1 MILSLQRYTKS
12 ISKKG
17 ENMLL
22 IGKEEFMKELGTSQ
36 EEQDDLVSLTFETF
50 RNLQVGDIVYFVDD
64 WDYFI
69 KVPFVI
75 DYAKW
80 LSSGE
85 GVYTSKG
92 KSFYYLQI
100 SFVREHHKR
109 YADSASR
116 NYRNLYVRS
125 LLFAELLN
133 REKQRK
139 GRKRK

>member
-1 MILSLQRYTKS
+1 
-12 ISKKG
+12 
-17 ENMLL
+17 MLL

-36 EEQDDLVSLTFETF
+36 EEQDDLVTLTFETF

-64 WDYFI
+64 WEYFI

-80 LSSGE
+80 LPVE
-85 GVYTSKG
+85 DR
-92 KSFYYLQI
+92 SFYYKQI
-100 SFVREHHKR
+100 SFIRDGEKR
-109 YADSASR
+109 YADSTR
-116 NYRNLYVRS
+116 RYYRDLYVRS
-125 LLFAELLN
+125 SLYAELLN